1 MAEVRKLVLKRG
13 KTAEVMEV
21 TIRAGIIIGF
31 FIRPVLMGLFLGAV
45 VVALCY
51 QIFMAWLSE
60 DGPERPP
67 GREPWPQGS
76 GAGGANEKS
85 SATGS

>member
-1 MAEVRKLVLKRG
+1 MGRSVDTPMVVVIVGALGGLMLSGV
-13 KTAEVMEV
+13 
-21 TIRAGIIIGF
+21 
-31 FIRPVLMGLFLGAV
+31 MGLFLGAV

-76 GAGGANEKS
+76 GAGGAHEKS